1 MSKPTK
7 SINHDQYNGTFPI
20 PFSRSLVTEAYYS
33 ENVGAGDV
41 GNPYHSND
49 DGTPDGI
56 AMPCP
61 DKRIVSDQINGKA
74 ETTQKV
80 IK

>member
-1 MSKPTK
+1 MSKPAK
-7 SINHDQYNGTFPI
+7 SINHDQYEGKFPI
-20 PFSRSLVTEAYYS
+20 PYSRAEVTSSYS
-33 ENVGAGDV
+33 SESVGAGDV
-41 GNPYHSND
+41 GNPYHSQD
-49 DGTPDGI
+49 DGSPDPL

-61 DKRIVSDQINGKA
+61 DKRIVSDQVNGKG